1 MSNNGGTQA
10 ILSIKKGGIQ
20 TPEKPLKT
28 IYLPVINKNTN

>member
-1 MSNNGGTQA
+1 MSNNGGTQT